1 MKENGFAVEILNDYK
16 IDEDMAYEIVEK
28 MLPDGELWSID
39 TIKNVIGEDNH
50 SLYDMYIVMN
60 SLYNDYGNIINKDD
74 VNTYIRLAHAW
85 LDDIDSHKNKIWWY
99 FVD

>member
-1 MKENGFAVEILNDYK
+1 
-16 IDEDMAYEIVEK
+16 
-28 MLPDGELWSID
+28 
-39 TIKNVIGEDNH
+39 
-50 SLYDMYIVMN
+50 MYIVMN

-85 LDDIDSHKNKIWWY
+85 LDDEDGKNNKVWWY